1 MKAYR
6 IVDRSNSQL
15 LRDSLI
21 RNGQILLPMVELIEA
36 RSKGT
41 LLTYRNNFVPASEP
55 WLAENEQPT
64 LRARLN
70 GPGSQHTLPHYA
82 VSSPFGHIQG
92 ISESPCPVFPVIQ
105 QRPLFSSFTARATTC
120 PLP

>member
-41 LLTYRNNFVPASEP
+41 LLTYR
-55 WLAENEQPT
+55 
-64 LRARLN
+64 RLLQN
-70 GPGSQHTLPHYA
+70 SQ
-82 VSSPFGHIQG
+82 QG
-92 ISESPCPVFPVIQ
+92 RLCCRQI
-105 QRPLFSSFTARATTC
+105 
-120 PLP
+120 